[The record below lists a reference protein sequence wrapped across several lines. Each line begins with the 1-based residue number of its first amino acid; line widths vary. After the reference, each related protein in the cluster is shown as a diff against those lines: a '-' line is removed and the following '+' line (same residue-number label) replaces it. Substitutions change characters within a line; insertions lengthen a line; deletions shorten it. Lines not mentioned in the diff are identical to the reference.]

1 MIKLSNLLNEQ
12 EKFTAR
18 RKKSGNVSVF
28 DSEEARD
35 NAVKAGTHVV
45 VKSKDQGDSKK
56 DTPTV
61 KPKEDSKVDYTS
73 LTKRTDDDESLRPGQ
88 VSQLSKSLTNDISWD
103 GPGGFEPSDE
113 EVIDQIRKSPRQS
126 AKDLLSYGTPSQIKL
141 AVKQIQKNLGESIT
155 SMIRLVDLLNEES
168 FDKKKLLKL
177 IKKHDDAMIT
187 TSRGKEYV
195 IYNPNNG
202 NQDNTDMWDGNKSLF
217 AVDSNGGEHEIR
229 YKDITSFKA

>member
-1 MIKLSNLLNEQ
+1 MWSRSILTSSLVGKTMELSSNQFKLINWLWIILIWLIQN
-12 EKFTAR
+12 F
-18 RKKSGNVSVF
+18 
-28 DSEEARD
+28 
-35 NAVKAGTHVV
+35 
-45 VKSKDQGDSKK
+45 
-56 DTPTV
+56 
-61 KPKEDSKVDYTS
+61 YIY
-73 LTKRTDDDESLRPGQ
+73 KR
-88 VSQLSKSLTNDISWD
+88 
-103 GPGGFEPSDE
+103 
-113 EVIDQIRKSPRQS
+113 
-126 AKDLLSYGTPSQIKL
+126 
-141 AVKQIQKNLGESIT
+141 IQKINI
-155 SMIRLVDLLNEES
+155 MIRLVDLMNEES